1 VPLGLLGAGEL
12 VGLGS
17 VAGWGIVSRGVARW
31 KAWGQTAA
39 VDVFFGLE
47 VLDSDFRLS
56 FSCCHSICFLVALKV
71 TPHRGIE
78 PTMRFL
84 ELLSCRRDRVE
95 RDRVDRA
102 RAGRDHVDRDRVG
115 RGRVERDR
123 RLWRLSLA

>member
-12 VGLGS
+12 VGLES

-56 FSCCHSICFLVALKV
+56 FSCCHSI
-71 TPHRGIE
+71 
-78 PTMRFL
+78 
-84 ELLSCRRDRVE
+84 LLSGCFESDTAPRDRTNNAVP
-95 RDRVDRA
+95 
-102 RAGRDHVDRDRVG
+102 
-115 RGRVERDR
+115 
-123 RLWRLSLA
+123 